1 MEYKLTF
8 NMNDTWHQ
16 TRQTD
21 NKLGDN
27 GERIFAQEFEEYRS
41 VHLENPKWITLLMPN
56 RL

>member
-1 MEYKLTF
+1 
-8 NMNDTWHQ
+8 MNDTWHQ